1 MNPYFKGGKKNLTN
15 KIFQKIR
22 LRLLK
27 ENKLTRYLIYGVGEI
42 ILVVIGI
49 LIAVNINNWN
59 IKKID
64 QIQEIKYLQNIKL
77 DLQKDELSLKHDLN
91 FRKVEHKETKKQINL
106 RKRYKKNL
114 YLKVNNE

>member
-1 MNPYFKGGKKNLTN
+1 M
-15 KIFQKIR
+15 
-22 LRLLK
+22 LK
-27 ENKLTRYLIYGVGEI
+27 ENKLTRYLIYGVGEM

-77 DLQKDELSLKHDLN
+77 DLQKDELSLKYDLN
-91 FRKVEHKETKKQINL
+91 FRKVEHKEQKSK
-106 RKRYKKNL
+106 
-114 YLKVNNE
+114 

>member
-1 MNPYFKGGKKNLTN
+1 
-15 KIFQKIR
+15 
-22 LRLLK
+22 LLK

-64 QIQEIKYLQNIKL
+64 QIQEIQNIKL

-106 RKRYKKNL
+106 
-114 YLKVNNE
+114 

>member
-1 MNPYFKGGKKNLTN
+1 MNPYFKGIKKKLTN

-27 ENKLTRYLIYGVGEI
+27 VNKLTRYLIYGVGEI

-64 QIQEIKYLQNIKL
+64 QIQEIQNIQNIKL
-77 DLQKDELSLKHDLN
+77 DLQKDELSLKYDLN
-91 FRKVEHKETKKQINL
+91 FIKIEHKETKK
-106 RKRYKKNL
+106 
-114 YLKVNNE
+114 

>member
-1 MNPYFKGGKKNLTN
+1 
-15 KIFQKIR
+15 
-22 LRLLK
+22 LK
-27 ENKLTRYLIYGVGEI
+27 VNKLTRYLIYGVGEI

-64 QIQEIKYLQNIKL
+64 QIQEIQNIKL
-77 DLQKDELSLKHDLN
+77 DLQKDELSLKYDLN
-91 FRKVEHKETKKQINL
+91 FSKVEHKETKKQITL

-114 YLKVNNE
+114 HLEVNNE

>member
-1 MNPYFKGGKKNLTN
+1 
-15 KIFQKIR
+15 
-22 LRLLK
+22 LLK

-49 LIAVNINNWN
+49 LIAVNFNNWN

-77 DLQKDELSLKHDLN
+77 DLQKDELSLKYDLN
-91 FRKVEHKETKKQINL
+91 FRKAEHKETKKQITL
-106 RKRYKKNL
+106 RKR
-114 YLKVNNE
+114 